1 MTPLVHVCVLHV
13 CMHVQDPSETGSIVL
28 LEDLQVE
35 AVASDECDDMLLLTK
50 SIFCV
55 LGKDKTGGGCL
66 ADCVEFTL
74 ETAAHILPPTNSRN
88 WFL

>member
-1 MTPLVHVCVLHV
+1 M
-13 CMHVQDPSETGSIVL
+13 L